1 MLIALEQTGIAPA
14 LGAWREARP
23 EGRTTKEEEWL
34 AMTGNAATEQ
44 DLARALLALAQ
55 EALSVGEMAWRPE
68 GSEGED
74 RAIGSWAQWVEQVQA
89 YIV

>member
-23 EGRTTKEEEWL
+23 EGRKTKEEEWL

-44 DLARALLALAQ
+44 DLARALLVLAQ

-68 GSEGED
+68 GAED
-74 RAIGSWAQWVEQVQA
+74 EDGAIGSWAQWVEQVRA
-89 YIV
+89 YVV